1 MCLFDGVCFLGV
13 SCLNVGVGLVM
24 CGFCFKGYEGD
35 GRNCID
41 IDEVSRGDLLGEIN
55 FFCLV

>member
-35 GRNCID
+35 GRNCVD
-41 IDEVSRGDLLGEIN
+41 IDEVGRGDLLG
-55 FFCLV
+55 